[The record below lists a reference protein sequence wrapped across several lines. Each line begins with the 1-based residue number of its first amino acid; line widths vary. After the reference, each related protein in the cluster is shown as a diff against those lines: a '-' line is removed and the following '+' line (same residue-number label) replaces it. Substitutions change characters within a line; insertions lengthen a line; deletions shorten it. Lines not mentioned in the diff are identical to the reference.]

1 MVLRSAGSG
10 ASVPPS
16 AEAVREAPRWVVAG
30 PSARQAAAPRP
41 AEPVARDV
49 AWGLP
54 LAARDAAE
62 GPQRAEVWG
71 VAAEPRQAA
80 EGEAWV
86 AAAAPR
92 PEEAARAGE
101 AEALRQEARDA
112 AAAARRPAEVWGV
125 AAVQR
130 RAVPSVLP
138 SGLPSASVV
147 PRERHRQAVARLA
160 PQAAA
165 MVARATAQQL
175 IAPRSARSSQ
185 AARDEVLS

>member
-54 LAARDAAE
+54 QAAE

-101 AEALRQEARDA
+101 QEALRREARDA